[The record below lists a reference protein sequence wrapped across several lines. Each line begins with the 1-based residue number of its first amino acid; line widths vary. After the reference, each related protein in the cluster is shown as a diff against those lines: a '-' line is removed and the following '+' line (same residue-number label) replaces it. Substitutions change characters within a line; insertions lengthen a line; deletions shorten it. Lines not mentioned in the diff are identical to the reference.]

1 MYHQFKVKDEFFLG
15 TSLQNRIAA
24 LMLSEMIEVKFAAK
38 VSHILSRRNWG
49 REEMDPNDECGI
61 RNMNGNIESGVN
73 AYCALKRLYKSEFDD
88 FEQLE
93 EGINKAAELYSEEL
107 LKQNGWM
114 ETEGEKS

>member
-49 REEMDPNDECGI
+49 R
-61 RNMNGNIESGVN
+61 
-73 AYCALKRLYKSEFDD
+73 
-88 FEQLE
+88 
-93 EGINKAAELYSEEL
+93 
-107 LKQNGWM
+107 
-114 ETEGEKS
+114 